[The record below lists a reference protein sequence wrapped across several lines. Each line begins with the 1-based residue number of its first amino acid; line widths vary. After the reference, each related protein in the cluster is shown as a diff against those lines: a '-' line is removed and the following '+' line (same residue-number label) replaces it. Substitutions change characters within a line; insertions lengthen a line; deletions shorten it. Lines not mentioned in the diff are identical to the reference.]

1 MIKYLL
7 FDLDNTLYSIRY
19 GLEDNV
25 ARRMRQFLAA
35 WLRVSE
41 EEAVAER
48 RKGIDRYGTT
58 LEWLMG
64 EKNFTGVEE
73 FYSFVHPEGEA
84 DSLRPDPE
92 LGEFLASLPYPKA
105 ILTNSNREH
114 ADRVLSK
121 LELGD
126 GIFTHIFDMRW
137 NNLKGKPR
145 PDVFRRV
152 LGVLGTRAEEVLFI
166 DDYPRYVAGFNALG
180 GAGVL
185 LDELDSHPDFPGRRV
200 RNIREIVQFL

>member
-19 GLEDNV
+19 GLEENV
-25 ARRMRQFLAA
+25 ALRMRKFLAS
-35 WLRVSE
+35 WLGMGE

-48 RKGIDRYGTT
+48 RKGIAQYGTT

-64 EKNFTGVEE
+64 EKNFTAVEE

-92 LGEFLASLPYPKA
+92 LKEFLSGLPYPKA

-114 ADRVLSK
+114 VDRVLAK

-126 GIFTHIFDMRW
+126 IFTHIFDMRW
-137 NNLKGKPR
+137 NNLQGKPR

-152 LGVLGTRAEEVLFI
+152 LAVLGKSPEEVLFI
-166 DDYPRYVAGFNALG
+166 DDYPGYVAGFNALG

-185 LDELDSHPDFPGRRV
+185 IDELDSYPDFPGRRI
-200 RNIREIVQFL
+200 RNLREIVNFL

>member
-19 GLEDNV
+19 GLEENV
-25 ARRMRQFLAA
+25 SRRIRKFLAA
-35 WLRVSE
+35 WMGVSE
-41 EEAVAER
+41 EEAMAER
-48 RKGIDRYGTT
+48 RKGITHYGTT

-64 EKNFTGVEE
+64 EKKFTGVEE
-73 FYSFVHPEGEA
+73 YYSFVHPEGEVDA
-84 DSLRPDPE
+84 LKPDPE
-92 LGEFLASLPYPKA
+92 LREFLSGLPYPKA

-114 ADRVLSK
+114 ADRVLSR

-126 GIFTHIFDMRW
+126 IFTHIFDMRW

-152 LGVLGTRAEEVLFI
+152 LAVLEKTPEEVLFI
-166 DDYPRYVAGFNALG
+166 DDYPKYIAGFNDLG

-185 LDELDSHPDFPGRRV
+185 LDELDSYPDFPGCRV
-200 RNIREIVQFL
+200 RDLREIVKFL

>member
-19 GLEDNV
+19 GLEENV
-25 ARRMRQFLAA
+25 SLRIRKFLAS
-35 WLRVSE
+35 WLGMGE

-48 RKGIDRYGTT
+48 RKGIARYGTT

-64 EKNFTGVEE
+64 EKGFTAVEE

-84 DSLRPDPE
+84 DSLKPDPE
-92 LGEFLASLPYPKA
+92 LGEFLAGLPYPRA

-114 ADRVLSK
+114 VDRVLAK

-126 GIFTHIFDMRW
+126 IFTHIFDMRW
-137 NNLKGKPR
+137 NNLQGKPR

-152 LGVLGTRAEEVLFI
+152 LAVLGKSPEEVLFI
-166 DDYPRYVAGFNALG
+166 DDYPKYVAGFNALG

-185 LDELDSHPDFPGRRV
+185 LDELDSYPDFPGRRI
-200 RNIREIVQFL
+200 RSLREIPRFL

>member
-25 ARRMRQFLAA
+25 GMRIRQFLAA
-35 WLRVSE
+35 WLKVSE

-48 RKGIDRYGTT
+48 RKGIARYGTT
-58 LEWLMG
+58 LEWLME

-73 FYSFVHPEGEA
+73 FYSFVHPEGEV

-92 LGEFLASLPYPKA
+92 LREFLSGLPYPKA
-105 ILTNSNREH
+105 ILTNSNIEH
-114 ADRVLSK
+114 ADRVLAK

-126 GIFTHIFDMRW
+126 MFTHVFDMRW

-152 LGVLGTRAEEVLFI
+152 LGVLEKSPEEVLFI
-166 DDYPRYVAGFNALG
+166 DDYPKYVAGFNALG

-185 LDELDSHPDFPGRRV
+185 MDELDSHPDFPGRRI
-200 RNIREIVQFL
+200 RDLREIVQFL

>member
-19 GLEDNV
+19 GLEENV
-25 ARRMRQFLAA
+25 ALRIRKFLAA
-35 WLRVSE
+35 WMGMGE
-41 EEAVAER
+41 EEAMAER
-48 RKGIDRYGTT
+48 RKGISHYGTT
-58 LEWLMG
+58 LEWLME
-64 EKNFTGVEE
+64 EKKFTDIEE
-73 FYSFVHPEGEA
+73 YYSFVHPEGEV

-92 LGEFLASLPYPKA
+92 LREFLSCLSCPKA

-114 ADRVLSK
+114 ADRVLEK

-126 GIFTHIFDMRW
+126 IFTHIFDMRW

-145 PDVFRRV
+145 PDVFMRV
-152 LGVLGTRAEEVLFI
+152 LKVLGKNPEEVLFI
-166 DDYPRYVAGFNALG
+166 DDYPKYVAGFNALG

-185 LDELDSHPDFPGRRV
+185 LDELDSYPDFSDRRI
-200 RNIREIVQFL
+200 RNLKEIVKFL

>member
-7 FDLDNTLYSIRY
+7 FDLDNTLYSIHY
-19 GLEDNV
+19 GLEENV
-25 ARRMRQFLAA
+25 ALRIRQFLAA
-35 WLRVSE
+35 WLEVSE

-48 RKGIDRYGTT
+48 RRGIGRYGTT
-58 LEWLMG
+58 LEWLME
-64 EKNFTGVEE
+64 EKHFTGVEE
-73 FYSFVHPEGEA
+73 FYSFVHPEGEV

-92 LGEFLASLPYPKA
+92 LREFLSGLPYPKA

-126 GIFTHIFDMRW
+126 MFTHIFDMRW

-145 PDVFRRV
+145 PDVFMRV
-152 LGVLGTRAEEVLFI
+152 LGALEKSPAEVLFI
-166 DDYPRYVAGFNALG
+166 DDYPKYVAGFNALG
-180 GAGVL
+180 GPGVL
-185 LDELDSHPDFPGRRV
+185 LDELDSYPDFPGRRI
-200 RNIREIVQFL
+200 RNIREIVKFL

>member
-19 GLEDNV
+19 GLEENV
-25 ARRMRQFLAA
+25 SGRIRKFLAA
-35 WLRVSE
+35 WLGMGE
-41 EEAVAER
+41 EEAIAER
-48 RKGIDRYGTT
+48 RKGITRYGTT
-58 LEWLMG
+58 LEWLIE
-64 EKNFTGVEE
+64 EKHFTGVEE
-73 FYSFVHPEGEA
+73 YYSFVHPEGEA
-84 DSLRPDPE
+84 DSLRPDPK
-92 LGEFLASLPYPKA
+92 LREFLSGLPYPKA

-114 ADRVLSK
+114 ADRVLAK

-126 GIFTHIFDMRW
+126 IFTHIFDMRW
-137 NNLKGKPR
+137 NNLKGKPH

-152 LGVLGTRAEEVLFI
+152 LEVLQKSPEEVLFI

-185 LDELDSHPDFPGRRV
+185 LDELDSHPDFQGRRI
-200 RNIREIVQFL
+200 RNLKELVKFL

>member
-19 GLEDNV
+19 GFEENV
-25 ARRMRQFLAA
+25 SLRIRKFLAA
-35 WLRVSE
+35 WLGMSE
-41 EEAVAER
+41 EEAMAER
-48 RKGIDRYGTT
+48 RKGIACYGTT
-58 LEWLMG
+58 LEWLME

-73 FYSFVHPEGEA
+73 YYNFVHPEGEV
-84 DSLRPDPE
+84 DSLKKDPE
-92 LGEFLASLPYPKA
+92 LKEFLSGLPYPKA

-114 ADRVLSK
+114 ADRVLAR

-126 GIFTHIFDMRW
+126 IFTHIFDMRW
-137 NNLKGKPR
+137 SNLKGKPH

-152 LGVLGTRAEEVLFI
+152 LEVLGKSPEEILFI
-166 DDYPRYVAGFNALG
+166 DDYPQYVAGFNALG

-185 LDELDSHPDFPGRRV
+185 LDELDSHPGFPGQR
-200 RNIREIVQFL
+200 IRSLKEIVKFL

>member
-19 GLEDNV
+19 GLEENV
-25 ARRMRQFLAA
+25 SRRIRKFLAA
-35 WLRVSE
+35 WLGTSE
-41 EEAVAER
+41 EEAVEER
-48 RKGIDRYGTT
+48 RRGIARYGTT

-64 EKNFTGVEE
+64 EKNFTSVEE

-92 LGEFLASLPYPKA
+92 LKAFLSGLPYPKA
-105 ILTNSNREH
+105 ILTNSNMEH
-114 ADRVLSK
+114 ADRVLAK

-126 GIFTHIFDMRW
+126 GMFTHVFDMRW
-137 NNLKGKPR
+137 NNLQGKPH

-152 LGVLGTRAEEVLFI
+152 LAVLEKDPEEVLFT
-166 DDYPRYVAGFNALG
+166 DDYPKYVAGFDALG
-180 GAGVL
+180 GPGVL
-185 LDELDSHPDFPGRRV
+185 LDELDSYPDFPGRRV
-200 RNIREIVQFL
+200 RNIREIVKFL

>member
-19 GLEDNV
+19 GLEENV
-25 ARRMRQFLAA
+25 SRRIRKFLAA
-35 WLRVSE
+35 WLGMGE
-41 EEAVAER
+41 EEAAAER
-48 RKGIDRYGTT
+48 RKGIERYGTT

-64 EKNFTGVEE
+64 EKNFTDVEG
-73 FYSFVHPEGEA
+73 FYSSVHPEGEA
-84 DSLRPDPE
+84 DSLKPDPE
-92 LGEFLASLPYPKA
+92 LREFLSGLPYPKA

-114 ADRVLSK
+114 ADRILTK

-126 GIFTHIFDMRW
+126 IFTHIFDMRW

-145 PDVFRRV
+145 PDVFKRV
-152 LGVLGTRAEEVLFI
+152 LAVLEKSPEEVLFI

-180 GAGVL
+180 GAGIL
-185 LDELDSHPDFPGRRV
+185 LDELDSYPGFPGRRV
-200 RNIREIVQFL
+200 RNIREIVKFL

>member
-7 FDLDNTLYSIRY
+7 FDLDNTLYSARY
-19 GLEDNV
+19 GLEKNV
-25 ARRMRQFLAA
+25 SWRIRKFLAE
-35 WLRVSE
+35 WLGMGE

-48 RKGIDRYGTT
+48 RKGIERYGTT

-64 EKNFTGVEE
+64 EKNFTDVEE
-73 FYSFVHPEGEA
+73 YYRVVHPEGEA
-84 DSLRPDPE
+84 DSLKPDPE
-92 LGEFLASLPYPKA
+92 LREFLSGLPYPKA

-114 ADRVLSK
+114 ADRVLEK
-121 LELGD
+121 LKLGD
-126 GIFTHIFDMRW
+126 IFSHIFDMRW

-152 LGVLGTRAEEVLFI
+152 LSVLEKSPEEVLFI

-185 LDELDSHPDFPGRRV
+185 LDELDSCPDFPGRRV
-200 RNIREIVQFL
+200 RNIREIVKFL